1 MEALDGYGVAHRAY
15 EGDLLMC
22 GCFVLLLGSVAPR
35 LTLALMA
42 LFNDEI
48 TKAFDGSWVIPLIG
62 WFLVPYTTLV
72 YVLMS
77 WWTNG
82 VSGFDW
88 VLVAFAFFIDIASYT
103 GGYARR
109 SEIRYPTNYPA

>member
-1 MEALDGYGVAHRAY
+1 
-15 EGDLLMC
+15 MC

-62 WFLVPYTTLV
+62 WFLVPYTTLM

-82 VSGFDW
+82 VTGFDW

-109 SEIRYPTNYPA
+109 SEIRYPSSNPI